1 VIAARTRPTF
11 ARWTLVLPLVALT
24 FWIVGFLSHRYG
36 QRVER
41 PIAVT
46 PATQTQ
52 LAPIV
57 LPLRTRVLAGTV
69 VGPDDQPIDDALV
82 SLVASG
88 EPHWTFTDDKGR
100 FRLEGLER
108 GEWNV
113 TVTATAHTPLLVTL
127 PDDETEHVVRL
138 PDAARAMPTFTPRVM
153 APLSGHVTAAIDGP
167 LDGTEVVLTP
177 VLPLEMLD
185 APLPRRTVCDRE
197 GKFSIDDLQV
207 GDYVVSVLPAWA
219 RDGTWPDLARRA
231 NGSPVTW
238 KHATGAGELAIALEN
253 GALHG
258 VVADRQGRALEGAL
272 VLVSS
277 STAPERVWPPVA
289 ADAQG
294 AFTVLD
300 LPPGKYVVAVR
311 AGPGS
316 QQVTA
321 DVGARTIV
329 ELALPPLAVER
340 PR

>member
-1 VIAARTRPTF
+1 VIAARTRPVF

-24 FWIVGFLSHRYG
+24 FWIVGFLWHGYG
-36 QRVER
+36 QHVEP

-52 LAPIV
+52 LGPVV

-69 VGPDDQPIDDALV
+69 VGPDDQPVDDALV

-88 EPHWTFTDDKGR
+88 EPHWTWTDDKGR
-100 FRLEGLER
+100 FAIEGLER

-113 TVTATAHTPLLVTL
+113 TVTATAHAPVLVTL
-127 PDDETEHVVRL
+127 PDDDLEHVVRL
-138 PDAARAMPTFTPRVM
+138 PDAARALPSFATRVT
-153 APLSGHVTAAIDGP
+153 APLAGRVTAAIDASVEGA
-167 LDGTEVVLTP
+167 EVVLTP
-177 VLPLEMLD
+177 VLPIEMLD
-185 APLPRRTVCDRE
+185 APVPRRAQCDHDGR
-197 GKFSIDDLQV
+197 FAIADLQV

-219 RDGTWPDLARRA
+219 RDGSWPDLARRP
-231 NGSPVTW
+231 NNSPLTW
-238 KHATGAGELAIALEN
+238 KHAAGAGELAIALEN

-258 VVADRQGRALEGAL
+258 VVADREGRALEGAL
-272 VLVSS
+272 VIVSS
-277 STAPERVWPPVA
+277 SSAPERVWPPVA
-289 ADAQG
+289 ADARG

-300 LPPGKYVVAVR
+300 LPPGKYSVAVR

-321 DVGARTIV
+321 DVGAKTMI
-329 ELALPPLAVER
+329 ELALPPLAAER